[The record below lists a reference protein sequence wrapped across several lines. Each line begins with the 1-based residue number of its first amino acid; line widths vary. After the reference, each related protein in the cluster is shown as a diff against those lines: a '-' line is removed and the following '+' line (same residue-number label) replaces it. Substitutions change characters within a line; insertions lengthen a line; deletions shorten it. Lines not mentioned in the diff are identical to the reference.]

1 MFVVTVTTV
10 LRDCPTLFCFYVG
23 IPFFVSRVP
32 RGCFKCLVD
41 ITLLS
46 YFFWGGEMIMLIFLS
61 VFYRFLSQHRKQKGF

>member
-10 LRDCPTLFCFYVG
+10 IRDCPTLFCFYVG

-46 YFFWGGEMIMLIFLS
+46 CFFFLGDDN
-61 VFYRFLSQHRKQKGF
+61 VNFPFRLLQIPVPA